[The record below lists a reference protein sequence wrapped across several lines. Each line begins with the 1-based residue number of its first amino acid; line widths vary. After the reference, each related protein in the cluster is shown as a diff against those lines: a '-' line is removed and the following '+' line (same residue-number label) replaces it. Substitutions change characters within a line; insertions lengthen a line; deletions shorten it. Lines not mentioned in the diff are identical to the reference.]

1 MSLGGRTYHVEMGII
16 ALGVGVSLA
25 LLPRFQASLEQGRLT
40 ACKSNLKNI
49 GTAAEMY
56 ATEHQGHYP
65 KSLDQLFQEGQDGN
79 LLYLRNELRCPSD
92 THAEYLYRMHP
103 PPAGATFEIFE
114 VHCSAGPAH
123 RLPYGQPGYNSEQGL
138 TEGATPERPGYLAT
152 LWAMAKD
159 APQIMTMGMALVF
172 FLGSLAMRPDPPAL
186 ALAILER
193 SRALSWL
200 SSLSWGLL
208 VSGTVAG
215 LMWASASLPFPLFRL
230 FLSTLLCGTLA
241 HGLVHLG
248 WWVWQKL
255 SPAETPAST
264 SGSVGARP
272 ALNAE
277 GNIAVLVP
285 STSERA
291 LETTIRIGLPAFAGA
306 MLVGLPALEGDPM
319 DAFRLSMLGLGS
331 AALVCFPTYLW
342 AKAWAATLTRR
353 ELEWIPGTDQLL
365 EHRWDGRR
373 RRILG
378 TLAQVESVKEM
389 ENGYLLAI
397 AGQSFHLSRGELGR
411 YLASAVATR

>member
-1 MSLGGRTYHVEMGII
+1 MSLGGRTYHVEMGFI
-16 ALGVGVSLA
+16 ALGAAVSLA

-49 GTAAEMY
+49 GTAAELY
-56 ATEHQGHYP
+56 ATEHEGHYP
-65 KSLDQLFQEGQDGN
+65 GSLEQLLQKGQDGKF
-79 LLYLRNELRCPSD
+79 LYLPSDPRCPSE
-92 THAEYLYRMHP
+92 AEAKYLYRTLP
-103 PPAGATFEIFE
+103 PAAGATFDGFE

-123 RLPYGQPGYNSEQGL
+123 RLPQGQPGYASEQGL
-138 TEGATPERPGYLAT
+138 MDGATPERPGFFAT
-152 LWAMAKD
+152 FWAMAKD
-159 APQIMTMGMALVF
+159 APQILTTGMAMIF
-172 FLGSLAMRPDPPAL
+172 FFGSLAMRPDPPPVAMG
-186 ALAILER
+186 ILER

-215 LMWASASLPFPLFRL
+215 LMWASASFPFPLFRL

-241 HGLVHLG
+241 HGLVNLG

-255 SPAETPAST
+255 SPAQSPAPT

-285 STSERA
+285 SAPERA
-291 LETTIRIGLPAFAGA
+291 LEAGLRIGLPVVACA

-331 AALVCFPTYLW
+331 AALVSFPTYLW
-342 AKAWAATLTRR
+342 AKAWATTLSRR

-365 EHRWDGRR
+365 EHRWGGRR

-389 ENGYLLAI
+389 ENGYLLSM
-397 AGQSFHLSRGELGR
+397 AGQSFHLSPGALGLR
-411 YLASAVATR
+411 LAGAVPGK